1 MRDAFRARSTSKE
14 QAMQTKTSRRS
25 AVALALAAAFALG
38 VGVADHVALH
48 PATAATSGVPAV
60 APTPLAQAPATA
72 ALPAAALPDFSGL
85 VETYGPAVVNI
96 SVVQGTKTTARM
108 PRFQT
113 PNDEDL
119 PPFFRNL
126 PFPFQFPDQPQER
139 GPMRGVGSGFI
150 VSADGVILT
159 NAHVVD
165 DADEVTVKLTD
176 KREFTAK
183 VLGADKTTDIAVLK
197 IAARDLPYVRIGDP
211 KTTKVG
217 EWVVAI
223 GQPFG
228 FENTVTSGIVSAKS
242 RSLPGDSYVPFIQTD
257 AAVNPGNS
265 GGPLFNLKGQVI
277 GVNSQIFSRSGGFQ
291 GLAFAVPIDV
301 AMQVKDEIQQH
312 GKVSHGRL
320 GVSIQE
326 VNQSLAQNFGLQSP
340 SGALVASVEKGSAGA
355 KAGLEPGDV
364 ILKLDGKEISRS
376 GDLPPMVSALKP
388 GTKVMLEVWR
398 NGSSKELTAT
408 IGALNDKTA
417 SAAGDKGS
425 LGKGKLGIAVRPLTN
440 DEKRA
445 TDLDHGLVVQDV
457 AGAAERAG
465 IRPGDVIVAVNNTP
479 VKNVD
484 ELKSLIDKSGKTVAL
499 LVQRNDTRIFIPV
512 PLG

>member
-1 MRDAFRARSTSKE
+1 M
-14 QAMQTKTSRRS
+14 QANTFKRS

-48 PATAATSGVPAV
+48 SASAATAGAPAV
-60 APTPLAQAPATA
+60 APTPLAPATA

-96 SVVQGTKTTARM
+96 SVVQGTKTAARM
-108 PRFQT
+108 PRFQM
-113 PNDEDL
+113 PDDEDL
-119 PPFFRNL
+119 PQFFRNL
-126 PFPFQFPDQPQER
+126 PFQFQFPEQPQER

-165 DADEVTVKLTD
+165 GADEVTVKLTD

-183 VLGADKTTDIAVLK
+183 VLGVDKTTDIAVLR

-211 KTTKVG
+211 RTTKVG

-265 GGPLFNLKGQVI
+265 GGPLFNLKGEVI

-291 GLAFAVPIDV
+291 
-301 AMQVKDEIQQH
+301 
-312 GKVSHGRL
+312 
-320 GVSIQE
+320 E
-326 VNQSLAQNFGLQSP
+326 VNQALAQNFGLKSP
-340 SGALVASVEKGSAGA
+340 AGALVASVEKGSPGA

-364 ILKLDGKEISRS
+364 IIKLDGKEISRS
-376 GDLPPMVSALKP
+376 SDLPPMISSLKP
-388 GTKVMLEVWR
+388 GTKVTLEVWR
-398 NGSSKELTAT
+398 NGASKELTAT
-408 IGALNDKTA
+408 VGALNDKTA
-417 SAAGDKGS
+417 SVAPDKES
-425 LGKGKLGIAVRPLTN
+425 IGKGKLGVAVRPLTN
-440 DEKRA
+440 EERRDN
-445 TDLDHGLVVQDV
+445 DLD
-457 AGAAERAG
+457 
-465 IRPGDVIVAVNNTP
+465 P
-479 VKNVD
+479 
-484 ELKSLIDKSGKTVAL
+484 
-499 LVQRNDTRIFIPV
+499 
-512 PLG
+512 

>member
-1 MRDAFRARSTSKE
+1 
-14 QAMQTKTSRRS
+14 MQTNIFKRS
-25 AVALALAAAFALG
+25 AMALALAAAFALG
-38 VGVADHVALH
+38 VGVADHVSVH
-48 PATAATSGVPAV
+48 PAAAATSGAPAV
-60 APTPLAQAPATA
+60 AATPLAQAP

-85 VETYGPAVVNI
+85 VEKYGPAVVNI
-96 SVVQGTKTTARM
+96 TVVEGTKTAAQM
-108 PRFQT
+108 PHNQT
-113 PNDEDL
+113 PNEDEL

-126 PFPFQFPDQPQER
+126 PFPFQMPDVPQNH

-150 VSADGVILT
+150 VSADGIILT

-165 DADEVTVKLTD
+165 DADQVTVTLTD

-197 IAARDLPYVRIGDP
+197 IAARDLPYVRIGDSRS
-211 KTTKVG
+211 TKVG

-228 FENTVTSGIVSAKS
+228 FENTVTAGIVSAKS

-265 GGPLFNLKGQVI
+265 GGPLFNLKGEVI

-301 AMQVKDEIQQH
+301 AMQVKDEIQQT

-320 GVSIQE
+320 GIAIQE
-326 VNQSLAQNFGLQSP
+326 VNQGLADNFGLKSP
-340 SGALVASVEKGSAGA
+340 TGALVSSVEKGSPGA
-355 KAGLEPGDV
+355 EAGLKPGDV
-364 ILKLDGKEISRS
+364 IVKLDGKDVTRS
-376 GDLPPMVSALKP
+376 GDLPPMVSSLKA
-388 GTKVMLEVWR
+388 GTKVTLDIWR
-398 NGSSKELTAT
+398 NHSPMKLTAT
-408 IGALNDKTA
+408 LGAMKGETIARASDKE
-417 SAAGDKGS
+417 S
-425 LGKGKLGIAVRPLTN
+425 LGKAKLGIAVRPLTR
-440 DEKRA
+440 EEMRGA
-445 TDLDHGLVVQDV
+445 DLDHGLVVQEV

-465 IRPGDVIVAVNNTP
+465 IQPGDVILAVNSTP
-479 VKNVD
+479 VKSVG
-484 ELKSLIDKSGKTVAL
+484 ELKSLVDKSGKTVAL
-499 LVQRNDTRIFIPV
+499 LVQRNDAQIFVPV

>member
-1 MRDAFRARSTSKE
+1 LQLLS
-14 QAMQTKTSRRS
+14 RS
-25 AVALALAAAFALG
+25 ASAWPIAW
-38 VGVADHVALH
+38 
-48 PATAATSGVPAV
+48 PSTPR
-60 APTPLAQAPATA
+60 APPQPV
-72 ALPAAALPDFSGL
+72 AALPDFSGL
-85 VETYGPAVVNI
+85 VEKYGPAVVNI
-96 SVVQGTKTTARM
+96 SVVEGTKTSARAPRMQM
-108 PRFQT
+108 PD
-113 PNDEDL
+113 DEDL

-126 PFPFQFPDQPQER
+126 PFQFQFPEPQER
-139 GPMRGVGSGFI
+139 GPVRGVGSGFI
-150 VSADGVILT
+150 VSSDGVILT

-165 DADEVTVKLTD
+165 GADEVTVKLTD

-183 VLGADKTTDIAVLK
+183 VLGADKTDDIAVLK
-197 IAARDLPYVRIGDP
+197 IAAHNLPYVKIGDS

-228 FENTVTSGIVSAKS
+228 FENTVTAGIVSAKA

-265 GGPLFNLKGQVI
+265 GGPLFNLRGEVI

-312 GKVSHGRL
+312 GSVSHGRL
-320 GVSIQE
+320 GVAVQE
-326 VNQSLAQNFGLQSP
+326 VNQALAQNFGLKSP
-340 SGALVASVEKGSAGA
+340 SGALVASVEKGSPGE

-364 ILKLDGKEISRS
+364 ILKFDGKEISRS
-376 GDLPPMVSALKP
+376 SDLPPMVSSVKA
-388 GTKVMLEVWR
+388 GTRVTLEVWR
-398 NGSSKELTAT
+398 NGSAKELTAT
-408 IGALNDKTA
+408 VGALNDKTA
-417 SAAGDKGS
+417 SVSGDRDS
-425 LGKGKLGIAVRPLTN
+425 LTKGKLGIAVRPLTGE
-440 DEKRA
+440 EKRQA
-445 TDLDHGLVVQDV
+445 ELDHGLVVQDV

-465 IRPGDVIVAVNNTP
+465 VRPGDVIVAVNNTP
-479 VKNVD
+479 VKSVD

-499 LVQRNDTRIFIPV
+499 LVQRNDARIFIPV